1 MRTTV
6 LGGGSWGTAVASLV
20 SKYHDTTLWVRRPEL
35 AGEIA
40 ERHENGAYLAGFTL
54 PAELRATADLEEAV
68 ARAQLLIVAIP
79 SHAFR
84 SVLERAAP
92 HTHPWIP
99 AVSLAKGLERS
110 TLFRMTQVIKEVL
123 PGHPAAALTGPN
135 LAKEIMAGKA
145 AATVVATEDPAV
157 ATQLQGILRRGLLRV
172 YTNHDVIGCELGGA
186 LKNVV
191 AIATG
196 MAEGLGVG
204 DNTRA
209 AVITRG
215 LAELTQLG
223 TAMGGEPGTFAGLTG
238 MGDLVATCISPQSRN
253 RYVGEQLGRGR
264 KIDDILQEMTMV
276 AEGVKTAAVAV
287 ELADRHGLPMPICRT
302 VHKVVTGEITA
313 FDAYAGLRD
322 NPARRELDPW

>member
-40 ERHENGAYLAGFTL
+40 ERRENSAYLAGFTL

-84 SVLERAAP
+84 PVLERAAP

-157 ATQLQGILRRGLLRV
+157 ATQLQAILRRGLLRV

-264 KIDDILQEMTMV
+264 KIDDILHEMTMV
-276 AEGVKTAAVAV
+276 AEGVHTAAVAV

-302 VHKVVTGEITA
+302 VHKVVSGEITA

-322 NPARRELDPW
+322 NPARREADPW

>member
-1 MRTTV
+1 MRVTV

-20 SKYHDTTLWVRRPEL
+20 SKNHETTIWVRNPVL
-35 AGEIA
+35 AAEIG
-40 ERHENGAYLAGFTL
+40 ERHTNQAYLPGFAL
-54 PAELRATADLEEAV
+54 PAELRATADLAEA
-68 ARAQLLIVAIP
+68 AGFAQLLIVAVP

-84 SVLERAAP
+84 QVLRDAAP

-99 AVSLAKGLERS
+99 AVSLAKGLERG
-110 TLFRMTQVIKEVL
+110 TLMRMSQVIKEVL
-123 PGHPAAALTGPN
+123 PGHPAAVLTGPN

-145 AATVVATEDPAV
+145 AATVVATEDHAV
-157 ATQLQGILRRGLLRV
+157 AITLQGILRRGLLRV

-186 LKNVV
+186 LKNVI

-209 AVITRG
+209 AVISRG

-223 TAMGGEPGTFAGLTG
+223 VAMGGEPATFAGLTG

-264 KIDDILQEMTMV
+264 KIDDILREMSQV

-287 ELADRHGLPMPICRT
+287 EMADRHELAMPICRT
-302 VHKVVTGEITA
+302 VHRVVTGEITA
-313 FDAYAGLRD
+313 LDAYAGLRHQ
-322 NPARRELDPW
+322 PAGREADPW

>member
-1 MRTTV
+1 MRVTV

-20 SKYHDTTLWVRRPEL
+20 SKYHETILWVRRPDL
-35 AGEIA
+35 AEEIRD
-40 ERHENGAYLAGFTL
+40 RHTNHTYLAGFRL
-54 PAELRATADLEEAV
+54 AAELTATADLA
-68 ARAQLLIVAIP
+68 AAAAPAQLLIVAVP
-79 SHAFR
+79 THAFR
-84 SVLERAAP
+84 EVLRQAAP
-92 HTHPWIP
+92 HLHPWIP
-99 AVSLAKGLERS
+99 VVSLAKGLERG

-135 LAKEIMAGKA
+135 LAKEILAGKA

-157 ATQLQGILRRGLLRV
+157 ATQLQRILRRGLLRV

-186 LKNVV
+186 LKNVI

-209 AVITRG
+209 AVISRG

-223 TAMGGEPGTFAGLTG
+223 MAMGGEPATFAGLTG

-253 RYVGEQLGRGR
+253 RHVGEQLGRGR
-264 KIDDILQEMTMV
+264 KIDDILREMTMV

-287 ELADRHGLPMPICRT
+287 ELADSHELPMPICRT
-302 VHKVVTGEITA
+302 VHKVVTGQITA
-313 FDAYAGLRD
+313 YDAYAGLRD
-322 NPARRELDPW
+322 NPARREADPW

>member
-1 MRTTV
+1 MRITV

-20 SKYHDTTLWVRRPEL
+20 SKYHETTIWVRNPEL
-35 AGEIA
+35 AAEITD
-40 ERHENGAYLAGFTL
+40 RHTNQAYLAGFRL
-54 PAELRATADLEEAV
+54 PAELHATADLAEA
-68 ARAQLLIVAIP
+68 AGTAQVLIVAVP

-84 SVLERAAP
+84 QVLQEAVP
-92 HTHPWIP
+92 HLHPWIP
-99 AVSLAKGLERS
+99 AVSLAKGLERG
-110 TLFRMTQVIKEVL
+110 TLFRMSQVIKEVL
-123 PGHPAAALTGPN
+123 PGHPAAVLTGPN

-145 AATVVATEDPAV
+145 AATVVATEDHMV
-157 ATQLQGILRRGLLRV
+157 ATTLQGILRRGLLRV

-186 LKNVV
+186 LKNVI

-196 MAEGLGVG
+196 MAQGLGVG

-209 AVITRG
+209 AVISRG

-223 TAMGGEPGTFAGLTG
+223 VAMGGEPVTFAGLTG

-253 RYVGEQLGRGR
+253 RHVGEQLGLGR
-264 KIDDILQEMTMV
+264 KINDIVREMTMV

-287 ELADRHGLPMPICRT
+287 ELADRHDLAMPICRS

-313 FDAYAGLRD
+313 LDAYAGLRH
-322 NPARRELDPW
+322 NPARREADPW

>member
-1 MRTTV
+1 MRVTV

-20 SKYHDTTLWVRRPEL
+20 SKYHETILWVRRPDL
-35 AGEIA
+35 AEEI
-40 ERHENGAYLAGFTL
+40 RDRRTNHSYLAGFRL
-54 PAELRATADLEEAV
+54 PAELTATADLA
-68 ARAQLLIVAIP
+68 AAAAPAQLLIVAVP
-79 SHAFR
+79 THAFR
-84 SVLERAAP
+84 DVLSQATP
-92 HTHPWIP
+92 HLHPWIP
-99 AVSLAKGLERS
+99 VVSLAKGLERG
-110 TLFRMTQVIKEVL
+110 TLYRMTQVIKEVQ

-135 LAKEIMAGKA
+135 LAKEILAGKA

-157 ATQLQGILRRGLLRV
+157 ATQLQRILRRGLLRV

-186 LKNVV
+186 LKNVI

-209 AVITRG
+209 AVISRG

-223 TAMGGEPGTFAGLTG
+223 VAMGGEPATFAGLTG

-253 RYVGEQLGRGR
+253 RHVGEQLGRGR
-264 KIDDILQEMTMV
+264 KIDDILREMTMV

-287 ELADRHGLPMPICRT
+287 ELADRHELPMPICRT

-313 FDAYAGLRD
+313 YDAYAGLRD
-322 NPARRELDPW
+322 NPARRESDPW